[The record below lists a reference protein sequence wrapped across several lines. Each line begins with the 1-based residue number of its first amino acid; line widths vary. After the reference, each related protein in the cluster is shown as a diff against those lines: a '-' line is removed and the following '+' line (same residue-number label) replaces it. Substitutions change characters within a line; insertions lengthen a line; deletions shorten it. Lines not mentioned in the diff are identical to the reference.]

1 MNARTMIQTPLPI
14 TCLLTA
20 GLLLTSV
27 AAGDEPVPVPVRAGS
42 ITQSQMPAGRVFVG
56 TIEPARRSTIGSPVA
71 GRVEQVF
78 AEEGDAVD
86 PEDQHQGR
94 IVQLE
99 LTTVGIELAAAEADR
114 DVAFHELEELIK
126 GPRKEEIA
134 RREAEVK
141 RAGAQ
146 LENLTERFNRI
157 KSLFDRGAAGQSDLD
172 AARSARV
179 SIEQALVIAEQ
190 LFQEGTQGTRPEQL
204 AQAQARLA
212 RAEEEVRKFQTRM
225 KEHTIRTPF
234 EGFVVTRPVQKGAWI
249 QQGDPIA
256 EVIELNPV
264 ELRVSVPEK
273 YVSRLRLNTHVAVE
287 IDAITSIDGHS
298 GQLTGTVYRVIPDA
312 DSRTRSFPVRIRLD
326 NSTNDGLP
334 LIQPGM
340 LARVTLPVGP
350 GEDALLVPRDALVL
364 DGTQTSVFVVD
375 SGEDAAAVREVQVT
389 PGGAR
394 GNLIQITPRPSTAL
408 SAGMQVITE
417 GNESLRPGQTVN
429 LLEDTVSGP

>member
-1 MNARTMIQTPLPI
+1 MNLKPLPLTI
-14 TCLLTA
+14 LLVA
-20 GLLLTSV
+20 SLRLTTV
-27 AAGDEPVPVPVRAGS
+27 EAADDPVPVRAGLV
-42 ITQSQMPAGRVFVG
+42 TRSQLPAGRVFVG
-56 TIEPARRSTIGSPVA
+56 TIEPARRSTIGSPVS

-78 AEEGDAVD
+78 AEEGDAVNPD
-86 PEDQHQGR
+86 DEQHGQ

-99 LTTVGIELAAAEADR
+99 LTTVAIELAAAQADR

-134 RREAEVK
+134 RMEAEVK
-141 RAGAQ
+141 RARAQ
-146 LENLTERFNRI
+146 LENLSERFNRI

-172 AARSARV
+172 AARSARL

-190 LFQEGTQGTRPEQL
+190 QFQEGTQGTRPEQL
-204 AQAQARLA
+204 AQARARLA

-225 KEHTIRTPF
+225 DDHTIHAPF
-234 EGFVVTRPVQKGAWI
+234 EGYVVTRTVEKGAWI

-264 ELRVSVPEK
+264 EIRVAVPEK
-273 YVSRLRLNTHVAVE
+273 FISRLRLNTQVPVE
-287 IDAITSIDGHS
+287 VDAITSIDGNS
-298 GQLTGTVYRVIPDA
+298 GHVTGTVYRIIPDA

-326 NSTNDGLP
+326 NSTIDGLP

-364 DGTQTSVFVVD
+364 DGSQTSLFVVD
-375 SGEDAAAVREVQVT
+375 AEQETAMVKEVQVT
-389 PGGAR
+389 PGAAQGA
-394 GNLIQITPRPSTAL
+394 LIQITPRPVSAL
-408 SAGMQVITE
+408 TAGMQVITE
-417 GNESLRPGQTVN
+417 GNERLKAGQAVE
-429 LLEDTVSGP
+429 LLDKRTADSTAGP